1 MRIRT
6 LVPALACL
14 AAAPLATAADSTS
27 VKIDGFVDTIL
38 SSYSVVDSDPSGAK
52 DSNTAFSYAA
62 KLGFAATISEKV
74 AAQVDAV
81 ISGSSLDSAST
92 DSNGDP
98 IASDQ
103 IAFRQAFGTWKIT
116 PDIELK
122 TGKFISN
129 YGWVAAYA
137 PGLYRIG
144 AGPIVGFYGVDQIGA
159 DVKYSKDA
167 ITAAVTLANGFFG
180 EGDNASAQSGS
191 DQKDQSMALG
201 VDVVYSLADKGSVNV
216 EAVYDME
223 ANPTGGDGI
232 HFGVNATLTPSEPIT
247 VGAELIYQTVGGA
260 DGTTEEDISH
270 LGLLAMV
277 NYKLGSALPVPASV
291 TGMVQYASVDNAGFV
306 KDDTETSTE
315 ISVALLT
322 NPAGTDKLGAN
333 FEIAYAMDETE
344 VSSVSTESSTIT
356 LSAELL
362 YVF

>member
-38 SSYSVVDSDPSGAK
+38 SSYSVDADNNVP

-81 ISGSSLDSAST
+81 ITGDT
-92 DSNGDP
+92 DAVNGGDNVV
-98 IASDQ
+98 
-103 IAFRQAFGTWKIT
+103 FRQAYGTWKIT

-144 AGPIVGFYGVDQIGA
+144 AGPIVGFYGVDQVGA

-180 EGDNASAQSGS
+180 EGYNADAQSGS
-191 DQKDQSMALG
+191 GQKDQSMALG

-232 HFGVNATLTPSEPIT
+232 HFGANATLTPSEPIT

-277 NYKLGSALPVPASV
+277 NYKLGNALPVPASV
-291 TGMVQYASVDNAGFV
+291 TGMIQYASVDNAGFV

-333 FEIAYAMDETE
+333 FEIAYSMDESE

-356 LSAELL
+356 VSAELL